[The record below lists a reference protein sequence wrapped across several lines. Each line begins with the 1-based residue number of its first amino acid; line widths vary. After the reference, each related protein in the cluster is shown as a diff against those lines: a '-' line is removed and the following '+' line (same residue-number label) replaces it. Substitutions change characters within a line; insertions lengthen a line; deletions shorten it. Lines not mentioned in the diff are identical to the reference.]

1 MAAALLSVRQ
11 DSTKLCAATAVPA
24 IVRQVSKASFALVAA
39 PAIVWRDSTI
49 LLSMAIADDLHTLF
63 EARRESF
70 EVVDGQPTDANL
82 HRIVE
87 EIAKL
92 LYPIQYDKEGG
103 KHSLIGLIMDKA
115 DYSVRFVR
123 PFPRPKRPA
132 ICNKY
137 IVNSATGVI
146 HSKSKAIH
154 RACINDSDAYE
165 EA

>member
-1 MAAALLSVRQ
+1 
-11 DSTKLCAATAVPA
+11 
-24 IVRQVSKASFALVAA
+24 
-39 PAIVWRDSTI
+39 
-49 LLSMAIADDLHTLF
+49 MAIANYLHTLF
-63 EARRESF
+63 GALCEALEF
-70 EVVDGQPTDANL
+70 VDGEPTDSDL

-154 RACINDSDAYE
+154 RACVNDSDAYE